1 MATLKINGFE
11 FGPFLEEGGF
21 VYKRNDVDSSEAG
34 EMADGTL
41 RRDRVII
48 RPTIDVTIA
57 NNKFFLNDSIISQMS
72 RALEEQ
78 WLDVEY
84 FDIRL
89 NKEVTRTFYTNNITI
104 SLMKIDE
111 KNKER
116 RWQVSPFTLVAKGVA
131 GDGRGGFSEKDY
143 LNRADELINDI
154 RGV

>member
-34 EMADGTL
+34 EMADGTV

-57 NNKFFLNDSIISQMS
+57 NRKVFLDDSIINRMS

-78 WLDVEY
+78 WLEVEY

-89 NKEVTRTFYTNNITI
+89 NKDVTRTFYTNDITI
-104 SLMKIDE
+104 SLMKLDE
-111 KNKER
+111 KTKKR
-116 RWQVSPFTLVAKGVA
+116 RWQISPFTLVSKGVA
-131 GDGRGGFSEKDY
+131 GDGRGGFSEREY
-143 LNRADELINDI
+143 INRADELINDI